1 MELYNLSDK
10 IKNYSTYF
18 ATPPKSNAD
27 LISDVLVKQ
36 RDAELIKCSKQ
47 INFKVTRVV
56 TKGNEVFV
64 DIGLDRIIP
73 ASALGSG
80 LCHVMNIISSC
91 IMNNNSILL
100 IDEIDYGLHFD
111 ILKYFLSILLNLV
124 NRNKI

>member
-1 MELYNLSDK
+1 MNNPSDL
-10 IKNYSTYF
+10 IVPSLF
-18 ATPPKSNAD
+18 IQSDRKSNAD

-36 RDAELIKCSKQ
+36 RDAELIKCSNQ

-64 DIGLDRIIP
+64 DIGLDRIIS

-80 LCHVMNIISSC
+80 LCHAMNIISSC

>member
-1 MELYNLSDK
+1 M
-10 IKNYSTYF
+10 
-18 ATPPKSNAD
+18 
-27 LISDVLVKQ
+27 
-36 RDAELIKCSKQ
+36 
-47 INFKVTRVV
+47 
-56 TKGNEVFV
+56 FV

-80 LCHVMNIISSC
+80 LCHVMNIILSC